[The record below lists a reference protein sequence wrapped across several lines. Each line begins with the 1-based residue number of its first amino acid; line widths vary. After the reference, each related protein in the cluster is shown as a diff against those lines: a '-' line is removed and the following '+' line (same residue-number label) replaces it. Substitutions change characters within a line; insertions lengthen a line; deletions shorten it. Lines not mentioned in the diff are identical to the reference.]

1 MTSKIDLRYVTVSKD
16 SVGFGLRQAWC
27 HFLYPTHGAPAVTML
42 IETRL
47 PTLSTDEYG
56 HAMACELE
64 TVMLMTPTADPECGG
79 GQLAAP
85 EERGGVKGPH
95 YAESVTK

>member
-1 MTSKIDLRYVTVSKD
+1 
-16 SVGFGLRQAWC
+16 
-27 HFLYPTHGAPAVTML
+27 ML

-64 TVMLMTPTADPECGG
+64 TVMLMTPTVDPECGG
-79 GQLAAP
+79 CQLAAP
-85 EERGGVKGPH
+85 EEHGGVKGRH
-95 YAESVTK
+95 YAVSVTKWTTHGCTTAPL